1 MPLSPVITA
10 IHPVHLPKSISE
22 VCLVISFV
30 DVAAGPGKNP
40 IAPFLIVSVAPV
52 VPVAVTHA
60 LLPNSLTVAKTVDE
74 VTLKIAPVVPVVLP
88 VARRLAIEIISLVY
102 VSIRKTLNSLAVF
115 EALLELPLIGIP
127 VEPGVNA
134 VSLWLAKSPFSLVGV
149 AAMSPPH
156 ARTVL

>member
-1 MPLSPVITA
+1 LPLSPVITA
-10 IHPVHLPKSISE
+10 IHPVHLPKSVSE

-40 IAPFLIVSVAPV
+40 IAPFLIVSV
-52 VPVAVTHA
+52 
-60 LLPNSLTVAKTVDE
+60 
-74 VTLKIAPVVPVVLP
+74 APVVPVVLP